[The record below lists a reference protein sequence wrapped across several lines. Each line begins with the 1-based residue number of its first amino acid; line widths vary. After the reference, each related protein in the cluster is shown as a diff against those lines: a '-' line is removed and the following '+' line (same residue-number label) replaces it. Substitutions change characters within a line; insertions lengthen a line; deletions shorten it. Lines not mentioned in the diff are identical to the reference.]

1 MGFGGVGLQVKGSI
15 EAVEMYKKAFG
26 LELGYHVLNKDG
38 TFFHSELYK
47 EGKEELDVV
56 ESNIDP
62 VMENPVQLC
71 FTFSEEEE
79 LLNAFHI
86 LSEKGRVLME
96 VCELPWSPCAAEV
109 IDKFGVRWY
118 LTLPQHRP
126 PEEFTPEDC
135 K

>member
-71 FTFSEEEE
+71 FTFSEKEE
-79 LLNAFHI
+79 LLNAFLI

-126 PEEFTPEDC
+126 PEDFTPEDC